1 MLRFGLRINLQVNL
15 ESLTPSPAPTTPC
28 HPCAIFKALRKE
40 PTFQCGDSGTGNCA
54 LVSHFRRDVRA
65 WQQLWDMLVGRGEE
79 THRQATALHVSR
91 RILVLI

>member
-1 MLRFGLRINLQVNL
+1 MINMQVNL
-15 ESLTPSPAPTTPC
+15 ESLTPPRPPPHLVIHVPFSRPLGRNQLFSVGIA
-28 HPCAIFKALRKE
+28 
-40 PTFQCGDSGTGNCA
+40 GTGNCA

-91 RILVLI
+91 RILVLM